1 MKVVM
6 IVRAQSGVP
15 GGAGVP
21 GGQIGMIQLAR
32 SLARLKVDVE
42 LFIGGPRMAY
52 LDGLD
57 GVTTKYLRWPNWL
70 DRLIKASPARVRSL
84 GANLR
89 RKRWLKA
96 VSSLTTRG
104 DADVIHIQGIKD
116 AEALLPAIDGPL
128 VVTHWGRVGRWLPDE
143 SKPNGNEELQRRIRL
158 LRRNIKL
165 VAIGEAQGVALTSAG
180 LPPDDI
186 IEPGIDLQ
194 HFSPGDRAEARRR
207 VNLPPDVPLVLYV
220 GRLAPDKN
228 VESLMTAFAR
238 LAPPSAK
245 PHLLIIG
252 DGPLR
257 PKLHELSTE
266 LGIDASTTFL
276 PFVPHQ
282 DLPWYYRAADVMVVP
297 SNYLETFCMVALEA
311 IACRCPLI
319 VTDQV
324 PEILRRFPNV
334 PAVGPYDVDAL
345 CEHLSS
351 ALNGKLKPADDT
363 RMADYGWD
371 NVARRYLDF
380 YNTALRRTTR
390 CVTLRASE
398 RVEHAN

>member
-6 IVRAQSGVP
+6 IMRAQSGVP

-21 GGQIGMIQLAR
+21 GGQIGMIQIAKG
-32 SLARLKVDVE
+32 LARLNVDVE
-42 LFIGGPRMAY
+42 LFIGGPRMSY
-52 LDGLD
+52 LNDLE
-57 GVTTKYLRWPNWL
+57 GVTTKYLRWPIWL
-70 DRLIKASPARVRSL
+70 DKLIKESPDRVRAL
-84 GANLR
+84 GTNLR
-89 RKRWLKA
+89 RRRWLKA
-96 VSSLTTRG
+96 VSSLTSQG
-104 DADVIHIQGIKD
+104 DADVIHIQGMKD
-116 AEALLPAIDGPL
+116 AEALLPAINGPL
-128 VVTHWGRVGRWLPDE
+128 VVTHWGRVGKWLPDE
-143 SKPNGNEELQRRIRL
+143 SKPNGNGDLQRRMQL
-158 LRRNIKL
+158 LRDNVKL

-207 VNLPPDVPLVLYV
+207 VNLPTDVPIVLYV

-238 LAPPSAK
+238 LRSRTPQ
-245 PHLLIIG
+245 PHLLVIG

-266 LGIDASTTFL
+266 LGIHAMTTFL
-276 PFVPHQ
+276 SFVPHQ
-282 DLPWYYRAADVMVVP
+282 DLPSYYRAADVMVVP

-324 PEILRRFPNV
+324 PEILRHFPNV
-334 PAVGPYDVDAL
+334 PSAGPYDIDAL
-345 CEHLSS
+345 CDHLSA
-351 ALNGKLKPADDT
+351 ALNGKVKPADDA
-363 RMADYGWD
+363 RMADYGWN

-380 YNTALRRTTR
+380 YSTALR
-390 CVTLRASE
+390 E
-398 RVEHAN
+398 RKG